1 MQEKRL
7 TTDPPDIT
15 EEEFEDYLATDE
27 MLVDYF
33 NEFLC
38 LPTFSEAIRFNIDFG
53 VFEVVSNTPH
63 LLKKRLKKI
72 LHSQKPQNPIYDV
85 TKKAERD
92 GPKMTIPSK
101 DDSINIHYNILC
113 LDREQGIRWIKKERL
128 PAFLKSDCYF
138 EYRLAK
144 LVSQVE
150 WSETGINFII
160 DPSYYPW
167 IMKKTPPP
175 PYSPC
180 EDENQKIMKKFYVS
194 LGEATFTQTKDW
206 FSLAKQ
212 SQQVVTTYSLP
223 CCPIS
228 SQIQRSFSYH
238 LENPVLDNGN
248 NGNDV
253 SDDEFNPNQELPSEK
268 KENGS
273 LGIAKSGVMSSPQS
287 RSVCVEDTPHSL
299 PKVYLGGK
307 QKSSLSKDRK
317 AEVIFSSHEE
327 FLSAYI
333 HFIIRASISKLTG
346 MPMEESSVDR
356 DFRSLSVRVIQKPVR
371 TEFPTCNTGQ
381 PLQSGDSSGFPSP
394 DVDENTEALSLSSK
408 SESIGVESRADWC
421 IAHRKYDI
429 GTRKEFE
436 RFKKFMKGSLGERY
450 LWLWMDIERLK
461 VLKDPGRHQRHIDK
475 MRRCYLVSSGDCYL
489 TPEILFKLDLL
500 DGSLWNEAHLRS
512 VQHEVVKP
520 LLQYWGPRF
529 CVTHSNTIKNASSGL
544 RFWHMQQERPR
555 KDVDPFPQMVTLLPL
570 RPKSCTPRK
579 TPSYSQKNES
589 RSLELSSKL
598 DKKSRRVKTA
608 TQRTSQS
615 LPVTTG
621 QIKNYGAVSKRS
633 RFLSISSQV
642 SNLSS
647 FTDISECLKPQL
659 DRKYTYTEEPT
670 VKADIDSSA
679 LGGFEMESLLQ
690 SLYVENRAGFFFTR
704 FCELSGNKLWK
715 NSAYFWFDLQA
726 YHQLFYQE
734 TLQPFKACKQAQF
747 LYATYIAP
755 SAALDIGLEKEKKK
769 EIYMKINPPF
779 EDLFDTAEEYI
790 LLLLL
795 VPWTEMAKLDR
806 CTYGE
811 VELVEETRQLDS
823 MYFRKLQALHQE
835 TVSKKDEGTAVA
847 ISDVP
852 VICISKETELWSKV
866 PEEFR
871 NLNLNF
877 LIQNKME
884 LEYFRQ
890 FLDSHSAIMDLM
902 CWTEIEQFRRML
914 HKDKEQR
921 GAKSIAIKNKYLNKK
936 YFFGPNS
943 PATRAQQEQIMQLDG
958 GWGKILHKQLSSS
971 VLLEIQKYVR
981 RRLESTW
988 LPMFLANDQFAAR
1001 QKIKLQMKEVA
1012 EDLIVQKH
1020 EKKLGIWK
1028 PVDSKWISSS
1038 KDIIAFRKALLNPVT
1053 AYQFQRYVAL
1063 KGDFL
1068 EKGVLFW
1075 QEVQKYK
1082 DLCHSHCDDAIIQ
1095 SKITTI
1101 INCFI
1106 NSSIP
1111 PALQIAIPVEQAEKI
1126 IEHRRELG
1134 PYVFREAQMTIFGVL
1149 FKFWQSFC
1157 DFRSNLTDEKIL
1169 SAIERKKEQKMDR
1182 LKGKLKDDKV
1192 GKEGLKSVSISGS
1205 IFTEETSY
1213 SGSFIA
1219 RQVSWCYSKYIEA
1232 LEQERT
1238 LLKIQ
1243 EDLEKKSVS
1252 SGFSSFTT
1260 MKGQDTTHLTGSSS
1274 SSDLKIIR
1282 TPPSQRE

>member
-33 NEFLC
+33 NEFLS
-38 LPTFSEAIRFNIDFG
+38 LPTFSEAIRFNMDFG

-72 LHSQKPQNPIYDV
+72 LRSQRPQNPIYGV

-92 GPKMTIPSK
+92 GPKMTIPSE
-101 DDSINIHYNILC
+101 DDNIDINYNILC
-113 LDREQGIRWIKKERL
+113 LDREQGVQWIKKERL

-150 WSETGINFII
+150 WSQTGINFII

-167 IMKKTPPP
+167 ILKKPPPP
-175 PYSPC
+175 PYSPG

-223 CCPIS
+223 CCVIS
-228 SQIQRSFSYH
+228 SQIQRSLSYH
-238 LENPVLDNGN
+238 LENPVLDNSN

-253 SDDEFNPNQELPSEK
+253 SDDEFDPNQEFPRKK

-273 LGIAKSGVMSSPQS
+273 LDIAKSRVKSSPQS
-287 RSVCVEDTPHSL
+287 RSVFAADTPHSL
-299 PKVYLGGK
+299 PKVYLEGK
-307 QKSSLSKDRK
+307 QESSPNKDGK
-317 AEVIFSSHEE
+317 AEMIFSSHEE
-327 FLSAYI
+327 FLNAYI
-333 HFIIRASISKLTG
+333 NFIIRTSITKLTG
-346 MPMEESSVDR
+346 MPVEESSDDR
-356 DFRSLSVRVIQKPVR
+356 DFRSLSVRVIQKPVG
-371 TEFPTCNTGQ
+371 TEFRTCDIGQ
-381 PLQSGDSSGFPSP
+381 PLQPGDSSGSPSR
-394 DVDENTEALSLSSK
+394 DLEENLEASSLSSK
-408 SESIGVESRADWC
+408 SESIGVDSRADWC
-421 IAHRKYDI
+421 VSHRKYDI

-461 VLKDPGRHQRHIDK
+461 VLKDPGRHQR
-475 MRRCYLVSSGDCYL
+475 
-489 TPEILFKLDLL
+489 
-500 DGSLWNEAHLRS
+500 
-512 VQHEVVKP
+512 
-520 LLQYWGPRF
+520 GPRF

-544 RFWHMQQERPR
+544 KFWHIRQERPR

-570 RPKSCTPRK
+570 RPKSCTPRR
-579 TPSYSQKNES
+579 TLSHSQKDEA

-598 DKKSRRVKTA
+598 DKKPRRVKTA

-615 LPVTTG
+615 LPDATG
-621 QIKNYGAVSKRS
+621 QINNYGAVRKRS

-670 VKADIDSSA
+670 VKADTDSSA

-734 TLQPFKACKQAQF
+734 TLQPFKAYKQAQF

-755 SAALDIGLEKEKKK
+755 SAALDIGLEKEKRK
-769 EIYMKINPPF
+769 EIYMKIHPPF

-806 CTYGE
+806 STYGE

-835 TVSKKDEGTAVA
+835 TVSKKDEGTAVD
-847 ISDVP
+847 ISDLP
-852 VICISKETELWSKV
+852 VICISKDTELWNKV

-890 FLDSHSAIMDLM
+890 FLETHSAIMDLM

-914 HKDKEQR
+914 HKDKDQR

-958 GWGKILHKQLSSS
+958 GWGKILHEQLSSS

-988 LPMFLANDQFAAR
+988 LPMFLANDEFAAR

-1028 PVDSKWISSS
+1028 PVDSQWISSS

-1106 NSSIP
+1106 NSAIP
-1111 PALQIAIPVEQAEKI
+1111 PALQIDIPVEQAEKI
-1126 IEHRRELG
+1126 VEHRRELG

-1149 FKFWQSFC
+1149 FKFWRSFC

-1169 SAIERKKEQKMDR
+1169 SALERRREQKMDR

-1192 GKEGLKSVSISGS
+1192 GKEGLKSVSASGS
-1205 IFTEETSY
+1205 IFADETSY

-1252 SGFSSFTT
+1252 SGFSSFTI
-1260 MKGQDTTHLTGSSS
+1260 MKGQDTTHLTCSSS
-1274 SSDLKIIR
+1274 SSYFKIIR
-1282 TPPSQRE
+1282 TSPSQRE